1 MAANR
6 GIDNQG
12 MSTIR
17 VEGTKQG
24 EYKAWKYEELC

>member
-6 GIDNQG
+6 GINNQG
-12 MSTIR
+12 MSTIL
-17 VEGTKQG
+17 VEQMS